1 MLDPE
6 ELKSE
11 TVKEKWRPF
20 CLKFDGIVE
29 DFTYVLCC
37 DSTVHRATLKK
48 THFTY
53 VLCCDS
59 TVHRATLKKTPSL
72 HPGYN
77 FCAIGIAWTREGYN
91 KAVYTGIKDKEEKE
105 ASNGGDKGG
114 NSREEEKGADREGE
128 KERSLQRNQQKQ

>member
-11 TVKEKWRPF
+11 TAKGKWRPF

-29 DFTYVLCC
+29 D
-37 DSTVHRATLKK
+37 
-48 THFTY
+48 FTY

-77 FCAIGIAWTREGYN
+77 FCAIGIAWTREDYN